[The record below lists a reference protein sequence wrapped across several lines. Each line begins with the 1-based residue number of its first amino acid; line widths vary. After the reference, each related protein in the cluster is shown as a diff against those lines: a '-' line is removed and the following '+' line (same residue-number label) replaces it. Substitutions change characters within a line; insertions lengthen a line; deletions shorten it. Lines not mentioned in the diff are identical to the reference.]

1 MDTESRDDLDDLQ
14 LRNRTLEYWLS
25 RPVEERLRELDR
37 LRRVEYGEEAV
48 TGRVQR
54 VLEVVRLEDL

>member
-1 MDTESRDDLDDLQ
+1 MDTESRDDLDDIRLD
-14 LRNRTLEYWLS
+14 RKTLEYWLS
-25 RPVEERLRELDR
+25 RPVEERLRELER

-48 TGRVQR
+48 TGGVQR